1 MRHSPGYRTS
11 ATLMG
16 ALLLAGCGS
25 LLGGGKRDDLFRFG
39 VIERTNDTAP
49 QAAVARRPLSL
60 LRLRFAPEIEGD
72 RILTTRGAQALYIK
86 DARWV
91 ASVPDLFTQA
101 LTRQFGARAPDL
113 RLASP
118 RSATGASQALQV
130 TIDRFEARYTPEADG
145 KTPPTVVIAGEVTL
159 FGADDRQPVASR
171 RFSVEEPALA
181 NSTSGIVPAF
191 DRAVTRYAAQ
201 LVDWT
206 AQTSRSASSNPPS
219 GNGQKDE

>member
-1 MRHSPGYRTS
+1 MRSSPGYRTFAS
-11 ATLMG
+11 LLG
-16 ALLLAGCGS
+16 ALLLGGCGS

-39 VIERTNDTAP
+39 VIEPTNETAA
-49 QAAVARRPLSL
+49 QSAVSRRPLSL
-60 LRLRFAPEIEGD
+60 LRIRFAPEIEGD
-72 RILTTRGAQALYIK
+72 RILTTRGPSAVYIK

-91 ASVPDLFTQA
+91 ASSTDLFTLA
-101 LTRQFGARAPDL
+101 LTRQFDARAPDL

-118 RSATGASQALQV
+118 RTATGASQALQV
-130 TIDRFEARYTPEADG
+130 SIDRFEARYTPDADG
-145 KTPPTVVIAGEVTL
+145 KTPPTVVIAGDATL
-159 FGADDRQPVASR
+159 FGADDRQPVAAH

-206 AQTSRSASSNPPS
+206 ASE
-219 GNGQKDE
+219 QKRVLQSTHPEKPVR